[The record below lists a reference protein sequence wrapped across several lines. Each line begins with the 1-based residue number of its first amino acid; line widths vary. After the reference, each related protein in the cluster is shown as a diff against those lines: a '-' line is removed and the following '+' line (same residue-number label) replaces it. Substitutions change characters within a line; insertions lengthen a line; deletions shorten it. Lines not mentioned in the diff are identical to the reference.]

1 MRTTP
6 IVALIIAAALAPV
19 AIAQDKK
26 NMDVSGAVATAPGQ
40 AKAVALV
47 TANGTIDSI
56 DAATRTIKIKL
67 PSGALREVEV
77 GQEVR
82 NFDQLKVGD
91 KVKAKY
97 VESLTIELKKD
108 GKQVVGRTE
117 STSLD
122 RAQPGAK
129 PGGVAKH
136 EVTVVADVVNVDAKK
151 HLVQVKNEHGET
163 VDLNVKDPEQLKLVK
178 KGDQVQATYTV
189 ALAVAVEPAGAPAK
203 K

>member
-1 MRTTP
+1 MRP
-6 IVALIIAAALAPV
+6 LSIAAVLVAAALVPAM
-19 AIAQDKK
+19 AQEKK
-26 NMDVSGAVATAPGQ
+26 NVDVSGAVATAPGQ

-47 TANGTIDSI
+47 SATGTIDSI
-56 DAATRTIKIKL
+56 DAATRTVAIKL
-67 PSGALREVEV
+67 PSGEVRKLEL
-77 GQEVR
+77 GEEVR

-108 GKQVVGRTE
+108 GKQLVGRSE
-117 STSLD
+117 AASLD
-122 RAQPGAK
+122 RAQPGQK

-136 EVTVVADVVNVDAKK
+136 EMTVVADVVNVDAKK
-151 HLVQVKNEHGET
+151 KIVQVKNERGEI
-163 VDLNVKDPEQLKLVK
+163 VDLNVRDPEQLKLVK

>member
-1 MRTTP
+1 MRP
-6 IVALIIAAALAPV
+6 IRIAAIIVAAALAPV

-26 NMDVSGAVATAPGQ
+26 DLDVSGAVATAPGQ
-40 AKAVALV
+40 AKAVSLV
-47 TANGTIDSI
+47 TVTGTIDSI
-56 DAATRTIKIKL
+56 DAATRTVKIKL
-67 PSGALREVEV
+67 PSGTMREVQV
-77 GQEVR
+77 GEEAR

-108 GKQVVGRTE
+108 GKQIVGRTE
-117 STSLD
+117 ATSLD
-122 RAQPGAK
+122 RSQPGQK

-151 HLVQVKNEHGET
+151 HLVQVKNERGET

-189 ALAVAVEPAGAPAK
+189 ALAVSVEPAAAPK
-203 K
+203 KK

>member
-1 MRTTP
+1 MRPIP
-6 IVALIIAAALAPV
+6 IVAIIVAAALAPV

-26 NMDVSGAVATAPGQ
+26 NVDVSGAVATAPGQ

-47 TANGTIDSI
+47 TATGTIDSI
-56 DAATRTIKIKL
+56 DAASRTIKIKL

-77 GQEVR
+77 GDEVR

-189 ALAVAVEPAGAPAK
+189 ALAVAVEPAAAPK
-203 K
+203 KK

>member
-6 IVALIIAAALAPV
+6 IVALIVAAALAPV

>member
-1 MRTTP
+1 MRSTTIAAI
-6 IVALIIAAALAPV
+6 IVAAALAPV
-19 AIAQDKK
+19 AVAQDKK
-26 NMDVSGAVATAPGQ
+26 NVDVSGAVATGPGQ

-47 TANGTIDSI
+47 TATGTIDSI

-117 STSLD
+117 ATSLD
-122 RAQPGAK
+122 RSQPGMK

-163 VDLNVKDPEQLKLVK
+163 VDLHVKDPEQLKLVK

>member
-6 IVALIIAAALAPV
+6 IVALIVAAALAPV

-26 NMDVSGAVATAPGQ
+26 NVDVSGAVATAPGQ

-77 GQEVR
+77 GQGVR

-136 EVTVVADVVNVDAKK
+136 EVTVIADVVNVDPKK

>member
-1 MRTTP
+1 MRPTP
-6 IVALIIAAALAPV
+6 IVAIIVAAALAPL

-26 NMDVSGAVATAPGQ
+26 NVDVSGAVATAPGQ

-47 TANGTIDSI
+47 TATGTIDSI

-77 GQEVR
+77 GDEVR

>member
-1 MRTTP
+1 MRPTP
-6 IVALIIAAALAPV
+6 IVAIIVAAALAPL

-40 AKAVALV
+40 AKAIALV
-47 TANGTIDSI
+47 TATGTIDSI

-77 GQEVR
+77 GDEVR

>member
-1 MRTTP
+1 MRPTS
-6 IVALIIAAALAPV
+6 IVAIVVAAALAPV

-26 NMDVSGAVATAPGQ
+26 NVDVSGAVATAPGQ

-47 TANGTIDSI
+47 TATGTIDSI

-77 GQEVR
+77 GDEVR

-122 RAQPGAK
+122 RAQPGMK

-136 EVTVVADVVNVDAKK
+136 EVTVVADVVNVDPKK

>member
-6 IVALIIAAALAPV
+6 IVAIIVAAALAPV

-178 KGDQVQATYTV
+178 KGDQVQATYTE
-189 ALAVAVEPAGAPAK
+189 AIAVSLEPAAPAK
-203 K
+203 KK

>member
-1 MRTTP
+1 MRATP
-6 IVALIIAAALAPV
+6 ILAIVIAAALAPV
-19 AIAQDKK
+19 ALAQDKK
-26 NMDVSGAVATAPGQ
+26 NFDVSGAVATAPGQ
-40 AKAVALV
+40 AKAVSLV
-47 TANGTIDSI
+47 TATGTIDSI

-77 GQEVR
+77 GDEVR

-136 EVTVVADVVNVDAKK
+136 EVTVVADVVNVDPKK

-178 KGDQVQATYTV
+178 KGDQVPATYTV
-189 ALAVAVEPAGAPAK
+189 ALAVAVEPAAAPQK

>member
-6 IVALIIAAALAPV
+6 IVALIVAAALAPV

-26 NMDVSGAVATAPGQ
+26 NVDVSGAVATAPGQ

-136 EVTVVADVVNVDAKK
+136 EVTVVADVVNVDPKK

>member
-1 MRTTP
+1 MRPTS
-6 IVALIIAAALAPV
+6 IVAVIVAAALAPV

-26 NMDVSGAVATAPGQ
+26 NVDVSGAVATAPGQ

-47 TANGTIDSI
+47 TASGTIDSI

-108 GKQVVGRTE
+108 GKQLVGRTE

-122 RAQPGAK
+122 RAQPGMK

>member
-6 IVALIIAAALAPV
+6 IVALIVAAALAPV
-19 AIAQDKK
+19 AIAQDMK
-26 NMDVSGAVATAPGQ
+26 NMDVSGAFATAPGQ

-47 TANGTIDSI
+47 TATGTIDSI

-77 GQEVR
+77 GNEVR

-91 KVKAKY
+91 NVKAKY